1 MGLQETQVSESPW
14 GSKLVEIR
22 IREGALRIQ
31 GRDIPGIDPG
41 QESLCH
47 GKTVWSWVAGNE
59 GSGRY

>member
-1 MGLQETQVSESPW
+1 MSESPW
-14 GSKLVEIR
+14 GGKLVEIR